1 MISNKQGNETPV
13 LDVKGLHK
21 TYDEFQLQDVNLTLQ
36 PGMIMGFM
44 GRNGAGKTTTIQSI
58 MDLVKPDQGDI
69 QILGMSMAD
78 DEVAIKN
85 NIGYVS
91 DTPILNHSWTV
102 ERTLSFVQHFYT
114 TWDDKLVG
122 KYVKAFDLS
131 LKKRISEMSKGA
143 KMKFSLLLAIAHRPK
158 LLLLD
163 EPTSGLDPV
172 IREEVLELLL
182 DFMADGERSILF
194 SSHIT
199 SDIEKIADIVTFIH
213 HGKILLSENKEL
225 LLDRYR
231 RIIMDGA
238 ATYALTTSL
247 LFNCDQTRG
256 GYIGYTDDYET
267 FAKKASGDW
276 RAERLT
282 LEELFVLISSR
293 EET

>member
-1 MISNKQGNETPV
+1 
-13 LDVKGLHK
+13 
-21 TYDEFQLQDVNLTLQ
+21 LQDVNLTLQ

-225 LLDRYR
+225 LLDRY
-231 RIIMDGA
+231 
-238 ATYALTTSL
+238 
-247 LFNCDQTRG
+247 
-256 GYIGYTDDYET
+256 
-267 FAKKASGDW
+267 
-276 RAERLT
+276 
-282 LEELFVLISSR
+282 
-293 EET
+293 